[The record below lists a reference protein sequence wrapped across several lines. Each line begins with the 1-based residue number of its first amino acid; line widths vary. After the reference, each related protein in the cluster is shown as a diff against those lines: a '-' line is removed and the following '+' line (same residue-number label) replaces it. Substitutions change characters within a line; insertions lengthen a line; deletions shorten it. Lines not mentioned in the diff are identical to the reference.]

1 MNQRAAPPAQDAQ
14 LVGELLAGDEV
25 AFKTL
30 VDMLSPALLR
40 MARMYV
46 ASDVEAEE
54 VVQETWLAVVK
65 GLERFERR
73 SSLKTWIFRILMN
86 IARTRGKREARS
98 IPFSSAFDARTAP
111 DEPAVDPDRFLP
123 PDRRYANGW
132 AIAPVPW
139 PEEDLL
145 AGEALDSVRRA
156 IAELPPAQR
165 EVITLRDVVGCSA
178 EEACNALE
186 VSETN
191 QRVLLHR
198 ARAKVRAAVER
209 ELGAM
214 EPNPV

>member
-1 MNQRAAPPAQDAQ
+1 MNERAAPPASEAQ
-14 LVGELLAGDEV
+14 LVEALLAGEEA
-25 AFKTL
+25 AFAHL
-30 VDMLSPALLR
+30 VDILSPALLR

-65 GLERFERR
+65 GLGRFERR

-98 IPFSSAFDARTAP
+98 IPFSSAFDGRSAP

-123 PDRRYANGW
+123 PEHRYADGW
-132 AIAPVPW
+132 SMAPSPW
-139 PEEDLL
+139 PDEEVLT
-145 AGEALDSVRRA
+145 GEALDAVKRA
-156 IAELPPAQR
+156 IEELPPAQR

-198 ARAKVRAAVER
+198 ARAKVRAAVEQ

>member
-1 MNQRAAPPAQDAQ
+1 MDQRAAPPAQDAQ
-14 LVGELLAGDEV
+14 LVDELLAGDQA
-25 AFKTL
+25 AFARL

-46 ASDVEAEE
+46 ATEAEAEE
-54 VVQETWLAVVK
+54 VVQDTWLAVVR
-65 GLERFERR
+65 GLDRFERR

-98 IPFSSAFDARTAP
+98 IPFSSAFDAGSAP
-111 DEPAVDPDRFLP
+111 DEPAVDPERFLP
-123 PDRRYANGW
+123 PDHRYAFGW
-132 AIAPVPW
+132 SMAPSPW
-139 PEEDLL
+139 PEDEVLT
-145 AGEALDSVRRA
+145 GEALDAVKRA
-156 IAELPPAQR
+156 IEELPPAQR

-214 EPNPV
+214 EPNSV

>member
-1 MNQRAAPPAQDAQ
+1 MPPRAAPPAQDTE
-14 LVGELLAGDEV
+14 LVDALLAGDEA
-25 AFKTL
+25 AFRTL

-46 ASDVEAEE
+46 ASEAEAEE
-54 VVQETWLAVVK
+54 VVQETWLAVLR

-73 SSLKTWIFRILMN
+73 SSLRTWIFRILMN

-98 IPFSSAFDARTAP
+98 IPFSSAFDARSAP
-111 DEPAVDPDRFLP
+111 DEPAVDPDRFLA
-123 PDRRYANGW
+123 PDDRFANGW
-132 AIAPVPW
+132 AIAPAPW
-139 PEEDLL
+139 PEEEVLT
-145 AGEALDSVRRA
+145 GEALDAVKRA
-156 IAELPPAQR
+156 IEELPPAQR
-165 EVITLRDVVGCSA
+165 EVITLRDLVGCSA

-214 EPNPV
+214 ERNPA

>member
-1 MNQRAAPPAQDAQ
+1 MDQRAAPPAQDAQ
-14 LVGELLAGDEV
+14 LVDELLAGDEV

-123 PDRRYANGW
+123 PDHGYANGW
-132 AIAPVPW
+132 AMAPAPW
-139 PEEDLL
+139 PEEDVLT
-145 AGEALDSVRRA
+145 GEALDAVKRA
-156 IAELPPAQR
+156 IGELPPAQR